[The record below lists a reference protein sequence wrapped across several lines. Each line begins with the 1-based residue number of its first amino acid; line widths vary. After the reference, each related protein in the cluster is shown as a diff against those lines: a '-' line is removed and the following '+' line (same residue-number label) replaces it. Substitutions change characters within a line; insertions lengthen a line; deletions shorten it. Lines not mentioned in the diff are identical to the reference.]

1 MSIPATL
8 FFLRSSKIFSYTIF
22 LIDELKK
29 HLRSIKPVIPYAVT
43 AVFVQQRNEKLEVK
57 MFAAKDTALK
67 DRQLLPFI
75 SIAEG
80 DSGAGVFRK
89 STKLLDASPLDQG
102 VPEERNT
109 ILAVASGG
117 AKLDDWLKD
126 PDPEE
131 PKMFVSKL
139 TESSIAWIKAIEK
152 KYNP

>member
-8 FFLRSSKIFSYTIF
+8 YPVYLNTSNLFSYKICF
-22 LIDELKK
+22 LDELKE
-29 HLRSIKPVIPYAVT
+29 HLRSIQPVIPTAVT
-43 AVFVQQRNEKLEVK
+43 AVFVQQRNENLELK

-89 STKLLDASPLDQG
+89 SKRLLNASPLDQG

-126 PDPEE
+126 PDPQE

-139 TESSIAWIKAIEK
+139 TESSIAWIKDIEK
-152 KYNP
+152 KI